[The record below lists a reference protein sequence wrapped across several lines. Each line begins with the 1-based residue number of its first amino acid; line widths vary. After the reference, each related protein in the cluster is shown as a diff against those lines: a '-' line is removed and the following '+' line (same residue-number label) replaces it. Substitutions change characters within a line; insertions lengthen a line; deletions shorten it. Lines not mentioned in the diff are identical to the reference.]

1 MTANNKFQRNGAI
14 LVVGAGISG
23 MQSALL
29 LAEAGYQVL
38 LLDNA
43 PGIGGSMHLLDL
55 TFPTNSCGLCLML
68 PGRAA
73 YCPTVE
79 CDLHPN
85 IEIIPYAEVAG
96 VEGEPG
102 AFTVAVRHKPR
113 YVRLD
118 LCNNCGLCAQ
128 ACPVERPDMV
138 SGYDVSGFKFDG
150 AETLNL
156 RPETGVTAIYRP
168 PTRAIPPAYV
178 IDMDYCTRCGKCV
191 EVCPT
196 GAIELEMTER
206 RSEVNVGAIILS
218 PGFEPFDA
226 RLKGE
231 YGFGHYD
238 NVLTSIQFERM
249 LSISGSTGASIIRP
263 SDGETPQRIAFIQC
277 VGSRDDAIGCG
288 YCSSVCCMYTAKQV
302 AVAKRIRP
310 DLDVT
315 VFFIDIRAHG
325 KDFDEYFEQ
334 VEALPDVTYR
344 RSMVSSVHQYQ
355 QTRNLALSYVAEDGN
370 LRDEDFDLV
379 VLSVGFAPPAGF
391 QQLGQALGVELNRY
405 GFCVTDTLTPQE
417 SSRPGILVGGAFR
430 EPRDIP
436 ETVVEA
442 SAVAASA
449 AIAVRNR
456 EYGVRSTESVA
467 SGSLSATPDLH
478 SAVEDWPRV
487 GVFLCDC
494 RGEVGKVVD
503 MEALASHV
511 RGLQDVELVR
521 VLDNACLASGMEQID
536 QEVAEHE
543 LNRVV
548 LAGCA
553 ARLYEPAFAGMMV
566 QAGLNPGLLERVNL
580 RGECVWAHG
589 GLVAQ
594 TSGNGTG
601 PTAKAKVLVGM
612 GVASA
617 RLRKP
622 VVPTFEEVTQR
633 ALVIGGG
640 LAGMAAAL
648 SLAGMGYDV
657 DLVERSGELGGQL
670 RELRYTLGGSGI
682 GDQGSGN
689 GEQETGSGSIWG
701 GDPQAFL
708 RQTVERVVE
717 DERIQVYRQAQVE
730 QVSGWAGQF
739 TTTIVFSSSEG
750 VKRETLPFGAIVVA
764 TGGHEV
770 APTEYLYGQDPRIVT
785 QRELEA
791 GLSNS
796 EFRIPNSIV
805 MIQCVGSREPQRPYC
820 SRVCCTKAVANALK
834 IKESHPQANVFV
846 LYREMRTYGFREDYY
861 REARDKGVVFLRYEL
876 PHKPQ
881 VSADSDGLTVR
892 MREPIT
898 GESVVIGA
906 EMVALSMGIEPN
918 REEAQ
923 ALAGVLDVPLDKNGF
938 FQEEYPK
945 MRPLDFERRGIF
957 VCGLAHSPRA
967 ADETIAQAQGA
978 AMRAATVLAKHRL
991 EAPVNVAR
999 VTQKRCSA
1007 CGLCVEVCPF
1017 GARVLEPGAPYA
1029 EVIDVLCQGCGTCV
1043 AICPNKASNQQG
1055 IEVGQVYGMLD
1066 AAL

>member
-1 MTANNKFQRNGAI
+1 MTVNNKFHRDRAV

-29 LAEAGYQVL
+29 LAEAGYQVS
-38 LLDNA
+38 LLDSA

-55 TFPTNSCGLCLML
+55 TFPTDSCGLCLML

-85 IEIIPYAEVAG
+85 IDIIPYAEVAG

-128 ACPVERPDMV
+128 VCPVERPDLV
-138 SGYDVSGFKFDG
+138 SGYNVSGFAFDG

-168 PTRAIPPAYV
+168 PTRAIPPTYV

-196 GAIELEMTER
+196 GAIELEMAER
-206 RSEVNVGAIILS
+206 QSEIDVGAIVLS

-249 LSISGSTGASIIRP
+249 LSISGSTGASIVRP
-263 SDGETPQRIAFIQC
+263 SDGGAPQHIAFIQC

-315 VFFIDIRAHG
+315 VFFMDIRAHG
-325 KDFDEYFEQ
+325 KDFDEYFER
-334 VEALPDVTYR
+334 VEALPGVTYR
-344 RSMVSSVHQYQ
+344 RSMVSSIHQYQ
-355 QTRNLALSYVAEDGN
+355 QTRNLALSYVTEDGD
-370 LRDEDFDLV
+370 LQDEDFDLV

-405 GFCVTDTLTPQE
+405 GFCVTDTFAPQE

-449 AIAVRNR
+449 AVVVRNAA
-456 EYGVRSTESVA
+456 YDGRSAGTIVA
-467 SGSLSATPDLH
+467 DSSSATGDPQ
-478 SAVEDWPRV
+478 SAVEEWPRV

-494 RGEVGKVVD
+494 RGEIGQVVD
-503 MEALASHV
+503 MEVLAAHA
-511 RGLQDVELVR
+511 RGLHDVELVQI
-521 VLDNACLASGMEQID
+521 LDNACLASGTEQIG
-536 QEVAEHE
+536 QVVAEHE

-553 ARLYEPAFAGMMV
+553 ARLYEPVFAGMMRQV
-566 QAGLNPGLLERVNL
+566 GLNPGLLERVNL
-580 RGECVWAHG
+580 RGECAWVHG
-589 GLVAQ
+589 ALAAQ
-594 TSGNGTG
+594 ASGNGTS
-601 PTAKAKVLVGM
+601 PMAKARVLVEM

-622 VVPTFEEVTQR
+622 VVSTVEDVTQR

-640 LAGMAAAL
+640 LAGMTAAL

-670 RELRYTLGGSGI
+670 RELRYTLGGAGI
-682 GDQGSGN
+682 GDRGSGT
-689 GEQETGSGSIWG
+689 GEQGAGAGTTWG
-701 GDPQAFL
+701 ADPQAFL
-708 RQTVERVVE
+708 RRSVERVLG
-717 DERIQVYRQAQVE
+717 DERIRVYRQAQVE
-730 QVSGWAGQF
+730 QVSGRAGQF
-739 TTTIVFSSSEG
+739 TTFVAFSSSEG
-750 VKRETLPFGAIVVA
+750 EKRETLSHGAIVVA
-764 TGGHEV
+764 TGGQEV
-770 APTEYLYGQDPRIVT
+770 VPTEYLYGQDPRVVT

-791 GLSNS
+791 RLADADSQVPS
-796 EFRIPNSIV
+796 SIV
-805 MIQCVGSREPQRPYC
+805 MIQCVGSREPERPYC
-820 SRVCCTKAVANALK
+820 SRICCTKAVANALK
-834 IKESHPQANVFV
+834 VKERNPRANVFV

-861 REARDKGVVFLRYEL
+861 REARDKGVIFMRYEL
-876 PHKPQ
+876 PDKPQ
-881 VSADSDGLTVR
+881 VSVDSDGLAVR
-892 MREPIT
+892 LVEPIT
-898 GESVVIGA
+898 GEPVVIGA
-906 EMVALSMGIEPN
+906 EMVALSTGIEPN
-918 REEAQ
+918 REAAQ
-923 ALAGVLDVPLDKNGF
+923 ALAQVLDLPLDENGF
-938 FQEEYPK
+938 FREEYPK

-967 ADETIAQAQGA
+967 VDEAIAQARGA

-991 EAPVNVAR
+991 EAPINVAR

-1007 CGLCVEVCPF
+1007 CGLCVEICPF

-1029 EVIDVLCQGCGTCV
+1029 EVIDVLCQGCGACV
-1043 AICPNKASNQQG
+1043 VACPNKASDQQG
-1055 IEVGQVYGMLD
+1055 IEVAQVYGMLD